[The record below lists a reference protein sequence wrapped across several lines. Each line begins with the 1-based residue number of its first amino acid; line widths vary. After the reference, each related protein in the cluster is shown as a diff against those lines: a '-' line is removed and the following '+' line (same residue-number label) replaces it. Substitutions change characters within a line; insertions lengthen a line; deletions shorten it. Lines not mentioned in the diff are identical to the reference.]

1 MSTLS
6 KSEIEDIREVFDL
19 FDFWDGRDGM
29 VDANKVGDLLRCSG
43 MNPTVSVTVKHGA
56 TEKPGEKQYKFEEFL
71 PCYEAI
77 LKEKAA
83 GTFADYM
90 EAFKTFDREGQGIV
104 SAAEMRHVLTG
115 YGNMT
120 HFAIRSFSLGERLKE
135 DQVDQILKFIDLR
148 EDLEGNVK
156 YEEQDHP
163 SGFRQ
168 CVCTKCARGYSG
180 VQSSLSKSEVEDIR
194 EVFDLFDFW
203 DGRDGLI
210 DAVKVGDLLRC
221 SGMNP
226 TIAICVKHGA
236 TKKQGEKQYK
246 FDEFLPCY
254 EAILKENEGGT
265 FADYMEAFKT
275 FDREGQGFISA
286 AEMRH
291 VLTGYGEYLADSEV
305 DTIVKLIDLHEDLDG
320 NIKYE
325 ELIKKVMQGP
335 SAR

>member
-1 MSTLS
+1 MSSLS

-115 YGNMT
+115 YG
-120 HFAIRSFSLGERLKE
+120 EKLKE

-156 YEEQDHP
+156 YED
-163 SGFRQ
+163 
-168 CVCTKCARGYSG
+168 
-180 VQSSLSKSEVEDIR
+180 
-194 EVFDLFDFW
+194 
-203 DGRDGLI
+203 
-210 DAVKVGDLLRC
+210 
-221 SGMNP
+221 
-226 TIAICVKHGA
+226 
-236 TKKQGEKQYK
+236 
-246 FDEFLPCY
+246 
-254 EAILKENEGGT
+254 
-265 FADYMEAFKT
+265 
-275 FDREGQGFISA
+275 
-286 AEMRH
+286 
-291 VLTGYGEYLADSEV
+291 
-305 DTIVKLIDLHEDLDG
+305 
-320 NIKYE
+320 
-325 ELIKKVMQGP
+325 LIKRVQAGP
-335 SAR
+335 TK

>member
-1 MSTLS
+1 MQ
-6 KSEIEDIREVFDL
+6 
-19 FDFWDGRDGM
+19 
-29 VDANKVGDLLRCSG
+29 
-43 MNPTVSVTVKHGA
+43 
-56 TEKPGEKQYKFEEFL
+56 PGEKQYKFEEFL

-115 YGNMT
+115 YG
-120 HFAIRSFSLGERLKE
+120 EKLKE

-156 YEEQDHP
+156 YED
-163 SGFRQ
+163 
-168 CVCTKCARGYSG
+168 G
-180 VQSSLSKSEVEDIR
+180 VQHTPDIDVNGSKPLFPANVYYFGIIPSANQSIDCDSRGRSDKLCSSLSKAEVEDIR

-203 DGRDGLI
+203 DGRDGMI

-236 TKKQGEKQYK
+236 TRKQGEKQYK

-291 VLTGYGEYLADSEV
+291 VLTGYGEYLEDSDV
-305 DTIVKLIDLHEDLDG
+305 DKIVKLIDLHEDLDG

-335 SAR
+335 SAK

>member
-1 MSTLS
+1 M
-6 KSEIEDIREVFDL
+6 
-19 FDFWDGRDGM
+19 
-29 VDANKVGDLLRCSG
+29 
-43 MNPTVSVTVKHGA
+43 
-56 TEKPGEKQYKFEEFL
+56 
-71 PCYEAI
+71 
-77 LKEKAA
+77 
-83 GTFADYM
+83 
-90 EAFKTFDREGQGIV
+90 
-104 SAAEMRHVLTG
+104 
-115 YGNMT
+115 
-120 HFAIRSFSLGERLKE
+120 
-135 DQVDQILKFIDLR
+135 
-148 EDLEGNVK
+148 
-156 YEEQDHP
+156 
-163 SGFRQ
+163 
-168 CVCTKCARGYSG
+168 
-180 VQSSLSKSEVEDIR
+180 SSLSKAEVEDIR

-203 DGRDGLI
+203 DGRDGMI

-291 VLTGYGEYLADSEV
+291 VLTGYGEYLEDSDV
-305 DTIVKLIDLHEDLDG
+305 DKIVKLIDLHEDLDG

-335 SAR
+335 SAK